1 MGDLDKRLIV
11 TLAQLDFLLPEGV
24 FSDNEGAD
32 AFSHEPVN
40 DGSGS
45 HMQVVVDTAVLP
57 FVGGRPV
64 AGGGEGSLVW
74 SVFSDPPLPFLFP
87 PLSLSSSTISE
98 DNAKTH
104 RP

>member
-40 DGSGS
+40 DGSGGN
-45 HMQVVVDTAVLP
+45 MQGEGDTAVVPLSA
-57 FVGGRPV
+57 GLLLAR
-64 AGGGEGSLVW
+64 GGGGP
-74 SVFSDPPLPFLFP
+74 FSDLRFPFLLPLLSSPPPL
-87 PLSLSSSTISE
+87 LSTQHLRHS
-98 DNAKTH
+98 
-104 RP
+104 